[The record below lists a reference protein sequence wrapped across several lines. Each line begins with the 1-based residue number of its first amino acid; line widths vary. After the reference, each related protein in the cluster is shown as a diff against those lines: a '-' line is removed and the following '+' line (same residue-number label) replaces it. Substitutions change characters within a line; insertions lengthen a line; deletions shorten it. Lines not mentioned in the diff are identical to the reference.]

1 MAEVITKTFQSDG
14 GKLVYH
20 KLVGQNKDVVIIYIH
35 GLAPISSHFV
45 KVFANQYHEYSLSKY
60 SFIIPNLIG
69 FGESEKPDNLDIYTA
84 ENQGQ
89 YLYNLLLSENIR
101 NVIIMAISM
110 GGPIAISLIDKIKNQ
125 KIEGIEVKGL
135 FYLEGNLDKN
145 DAFFSSTIAKY
156 PFEQFKEQYDSWVD
170 NLIKMSKPE
179 ALEYLERFRAMNPY
193 PIWGMSY
200 DLVKLSESNKLLP
213 HLQQLSNFPM
223 YFVFGEKNK
232 GRFTSES
239 LVKKVDLPVIY
250 IPNAGHSMRHD
261 NPEGF
266 WKIMKELL
274 KTCLKGN

>member
-1 MAEVITKTFQSDG
+1 MSEIITKTFQSDAAE
-14 GKLVYH
+14 LVYH

-35 GLAPISSHFV
+35 GLAPISSLFI
-45 KVFANQYHEYSLSKY
+45 KMFADQYHEYSLSEY

-69 FGESEKPDNLDIYTA
+69 FGESEKPDNLDVYTV

-89 YLYNLLLSENIR
+89 CLYDLLLSENVR

-110 GGPIAISLIDKIKNQ
+110 GGPVAISLIDKIKNQ
-125 KIEGIEVKGL
+125 KIDEIKVKGL

-156 PFEQFKEQYDSWVD
+156 PFDQFKEQYDSWVD

-179 ALEYLERFRAMNPY
+179 DVEYLEGFRAIGPY
-193 PIWGMSY
+193 PIWGMAF
-200 DLVKLSESNKLLP
+200 DLVKLSESNQLLP

-239 LVKKVDLPVIY
+239 LVKEVNLPIIY
-250 IPNAGHSMRHD
+250 IPNAGHSMRYD

-266 WKIMKELL
+266 WKAMKELL
-274 KTCLKGN
+274 KTCL